1 MRLLLVDGICICKN
15 MDVKLLEIHYFMSSI
30 IILLCKVSN
39 VLAFCGMSVGV
50 VFHCINILTMTLVWS
65 FQWIVFSTPLIII
78 IILGGNQSFRLVLV
92 MIL

>member
-1 MRLLLVDGICICKN
+1 
-15 MDVKLLEIHYFMSSI
+15 MSSI

-65 FQWIVFSTPLIII
+65 FQWIVFGTAKASYYCYYYFGRESVFPSCFS
-78 IILGGNQSFRLVLV
+78 NDFVSC
-92 MIL
+92 